1 MGAPD
6 QTERDPII
14 TLRVSPKLDDQ
25 IDDVWQERGYSS
37 RSEFVRDAI
46 RTAIDPQ
53 VTISEQFLEH
63 LRVSQ
68 EQKESG
74 ESIALDEL
82 E

>member
-1 MGAPD
+1 MDAPD

-14 TLRVSPKLDDQ
+14 TLRVSPELDDQ

-37 RSEFVRDAI
+37 RSEFIRDAI

-53 VTISEQFLEH
+53 VTISAEFMEH

-74 ESIALDEL
+74 ESITLDDL
-82 E
+82 A

>member
-1 MGAPD
+1 MDNPD
-6 QTERDPII
+6 QTAQDPII
-14 TLRVSPKLDDQ
+14 TLRVSPELDDQ

-37 RSEFVRDAI
+37 RSEFIRDAI
-46 RTAIDPQ
+46 RTAINPQ
-53 VTISEQFLEH
+53 VTISEEFMEH

-82 E
+82 G

>member
-14 TLRVSPKLDDQ
+14 TLRVSPELDDR

-53 VTISEQFLEH
+53 VTISEEFLEH